1 VVGGAIALGMG
12 NLLLLGGIV
21 YKLSLKTY
29 VGGEARLSWF
39 RLRAPGKDS
48 GADADNQGSQ
58 RLKTVERSEH
68 LVNRSDSEEP
78 LYKGVSGFG
87 LLPAPTKF
95 GLPARRQVK
104 RLSSVL
110 DSKSHDPRDTIF
122 FTATLPG
129 STRASMLALSQW
141 SGHIVHRLKSWCNG
155 VDPTYSAVYVWEWQ
169 KRGALH
175 LHMALYVGNPSLRQ
189 VIFSG
194 LKGQWISL
202 LEQVSDMAGVDLFA
216 RAGGRGTWRGRF
228 DKIKAEAEWVKRS
241 VGAYLGKYMSKAVCP
256 GEEASRYFYPSRW
269 WGSTMNLKREERAA
283 RWEDEHICL
292 LSGDANGAYNQFAP
306 MIELLSGWSTSYRHK
321 VSEGETTVGFGA
333 SVPILRKLFSQEIS
347 MHELEKNPSWLDA
360 IGELER
366 LLDAM
371 EAKRPDWMIGF
382 RNECSAY
389 DRYRSVTEG
398 IGGFGYVSSNDYACI
413 VMAVCQHLNS
423 SVTGGDWHGGGPI
436 SYWGIQ
442 AVRRVTDSVMNAFN
456 TMGSKTLE
464 ESLEKMTVPKACCPA
479 LVGVE

>member
-1 VVGGAIALGMG
+1 
-12 NLLLLGGIV
+12 
-21 YKLSLKTY
+21 LSLKTY

-39 RLRAPGKDS
+39 RLKAAGKDS
-48 GADADNQGSQ
+48 VPKVDNHNGQN
-58 RLKTVERSEH
+58 LKTAERSEH
-68 LVNRSDSEEP
+68 LVNRSDSEEVR
-78 LYKGVSGFG
+78 YEGVSGFG

-110 DSKSHDPRDTIF
+110 DSKSENPGDTIF

-155 VDPTYSAVYVWEWQ
+155 VDSTYSAIYVWEWQ

-175 LHMALYVGNPSLRQ
+175 LHMALYVENPSLRQ

-194 LKGQWISL
+194 LKGQWVSL

-216 RAGGRGTWRGRF
+216 RSGGRGTWRGRF
-228 DKIKAEAEWVKRS
+228 DKIKAEAEWVKKS
-241 VGAYLGKYMSKAVCP
+241 VGAYLGKYMSKAIHP
-256 GEEASRYFYPSRW
+256 GGEANKYFYPSRW
-269 WGSTMNLKREERAA
+269 WGSTMNLKHEEKAA

-306 MIELLSGWSTSYRHK
+306 LVELLSGWSTSYRHQ
-321 VSEGETTVGFGA
+321 VSEGQTTVGMGA
-333 SVPILRKLFSQEIS
+333 SIPLLKKLFTQEIS
-347 MHELEKNPSWLDA
+347 MHELQKTPSWLEA

-371 EAKRPDWMIGF
+371 EEKRPDWMSGF
-382 RNECSAY
+382 RNECCAY

-398 IGGFGYVSSNDYACI
+398 IGGAGYVSANDYACI
-413 VMAVCQHLNS
+413 VMAVSQHLNS
-423 SVTGGDWHGGGPI
+423 SATGGDWHGRGPI
-436 SYWGIQ
+436 TYWGIQ
-442 AVRRVTDSVMNAFN
+442 AVRRVTDSIMNAFN
-456 TMGSKTLE
+456 IMGSGTLE
-464 ESLEKMTVPKACCPA
+464 ESLEKMTIPKSSVPV
-479 LVGVE
+479 LSGVG